1 MDDKKLIELVYLNEE
16 LYNLSNPKYLD
27 CNLKEKIWTQ
37 IGEEMKH
44 PGNLCKTRWS
54 NIRDNYRKSLRR
66 IATKPLQDS
75 NKIKK
80 YKYAGALTFLD
91 AYFQVREPISSITT
105 EDTIEEEEESTTLQE
120 TEYFDIGT
128 INTVEVKNEVDEDCS
143 ECQETQQRSWSK
155 NMAHTQ
161 KRKCQ
166 QPQTSASIP
175 MNYLIEEKN
184 KTESQVHSVDAF
196 LAAIAQTLKT
206 FTPYYLNALGPVEC
220 KFKGP
225 YRRSDLVDPTFGL
238 TKSGPL
244 KPISWDGVWESER
257 RGVASQPTK
266 VSFRANKNRYITET
280 VDGASYRT
288 GLAEKPYV
296 WKHQF
301 SREQVV
307 ITSVSHNCRPH
318 DLVYA
323 AYA

>member
-66 IATKPLQDS
+66 IATKPVQDS

-91 AYFQVREPISSITT
+91 AYFQVREPISSITA
-105 EDTIEEEEESTTLQE
+105 EDNIKEEEKYESTTLQE

-128 INTVEVKNEVDEDCS
+128 INNVEVKNEVDEDCS
-143 ECQETQQRSWSK
+143 ERQETQKRSWPK
-155 NMAHTQ
+155 KMAHTQ

-175 MNYLIEEKN
+175 MNYLTEEKN
-184 KTESQVHSVDAF
+184 KTEPQVHSVDAF

-206 FTPYYLNALGPVEC
+206 FTPYYLNVAKTKIFAIVQEYEMEMILEKTTPIQS
-220 KFKGP
+220 FSSAP
-225 YRRSDLVDPTFGL
+225 PT
-238 TKSGPL
+238 
-244 KPISWDGVWESER
+244 
-257 RGVASQPTK
+257 
-266 VSFRANKNRYITET
+266 
-280 VDGASYRT
+280 
-288 GLAEKPYV
+288 
-296 WKHQF
+296 
-301 SREQVV
+301 
-307 ITSVSHNCRPH
+307 
-318 DLVYA
+318 
-323 AYA
+323 